1 MLVIE
6 WFWQNISRAF
16 EITQINNNALTWLK
30 HQNEYLPSI
39 IAYMIHELLPS
50 KYSQIRRNMN
60 QDVNIYCI
68 DGLLTAWLD
77 YKQFAT
83 CIAIQKIGFM
93 SFWWQ
98 GF

>member
-6 WFWQNISRAF
+6 WFWQNILRAF

-39 IAYMIHELLPS
+39 IAYMINELLPS
-50 KYSQIRRNMN
+50 KYPQIRRNIN

-68 DGLLTAWLD
+68 GHWWPANSMVWL
-77 YKQFAT
+77 
-83 CIAIQKIGFM
+83 
-93 SFWWQ
+93 
-98 GF
+98 